1 MENLER
7 MKLVAHIENELERMV
22 ARGAHPQTGILPSE
36 RKLARSF
43 GVARG
48 TIREAL
54 LRLSARGLVV
64 RRQGTK
70 ARAVRLGRA
79 VSLENLGVVLHELE
93 RGRTEPLRLLA
104 GYFELKRETTLE
116 LLVRGCEHASND
128 ALARVETACFAL
140 REGARWDDG
149 SNRWVELEFE
159 LLRTAAVAAERPGL
173 FLLVQ
178 SLERAFWGMATAV
191 RPLLAAEA
199 VRHWSERAWGWL
211 SDRDGETLRRELPP
225 LLLTGDAHVLERL
238 GPAPR
243 AATVSPPPGDSSA
256 TRGPMP

>member
-7 MKLVAHIENELERMV
+7 TKLIAHIENELERMV

-64 RRQGTK
+64 RRQGTQ
-70 ARAVRLGRA
+70 ARAVALGRA
-79 VSLENLGVVLHELE
+79 VTLENLGVVLHELA
-93 RGRTEPLRLLA
+93 RGRSGELRLLE
-104 GYFELKRETTLE
+104 GYFELKRETTVE
-116 LLVRGCEHASND
+116 LLVRGCEHASTEE
-128 ALARVETACFAL
+128 LARIETACFEL

-149 SNRWVELEFE
+149 SNRWVEQEFE
-159 LLRTAAVAAERPGL
+159 LLRTAALAAERPGH

-178 SLERAFWGMATAV
+178 SLERAFWGMAEVV
-191 RPLLAAEA
+191 RPLLPSEA
-199 VRHWSERAWGWL
+199 VRHWSERAQSWL
-211 SDRDGETLRRELPP
+211 FDRDGESLRRELPP
-225 LLLTGDAHVLERL
+225 LLLACDAHVLGRL
-238 GPAPR
+238 GPASR
-243 AATVSPPPGDSSA
+243 ADAVSHPTG
-256 TRGPMP
+256 